1 MKDKQKDNVLKM
13 AQTAM
18 LVAISIVS
26 LYVIP
31 LWSIFPSSPF
41 LQYDMADVPVLIGT
55 FLLGPGTGLLIL
67 GLVSVIQGV
76 TISAASG
83 WVGIVMH
90 FCASGALVIVAGLI
104 FKKWKTL
111 SSLIIALV
119 LGSLSMVALMIP
131 LNLFF
136 TVRFLGVPY
145 EAVKNMLIPVIIPF
159 NSIKAFLNSGITAVL
174 FFPIKNILER
184 MDLLRKKTVSC
195 PEQEE

>member
-1 MKDKQKDNVLKM
+1 MINKRKDNVLKM
-13 AQTAM
+13 VQTAM

-55 FLLGPGTGLLIL
+55 LLFGPGTGLLIL
-67 GLVSVIQGV
+67 GLVSVIQGL

-90 FCASGALVIVAGLI
+90 FCASGALVLVVGI
-104 FKKWKTL
+104 FYKKKKTFF
-111 SSLIIALV
+111 SLIAGLV
-119 LGSLSMVALMIP
+119 LGSLSMAALMVP

-136 TVRFLGVPY
+136 TVRFFGVPY
-145 EAVKNMLIPVIIPF
+145 EAVKDMLIPVIIPF
-159 NSIKAFLNSGITAVL
+159 NLIKAGLNSTIVAAV
-174 FFPIKNILER
+174 FFPVKNILDR
-184 MDLLRKKTVSC
+184 MNLLQKDTTC
-195 PEQEE
+195 EQN